1 VATGTG
7 EEEKWDEPPNAKL
20 IYARALQPRPSHAPH
35 LAREL
40 PSLNYLR
47 RLRAR
52 ATPYARA
59 PCRQAPENPSP
70 GTPTNLPSKAF
81 STMADENKEESKQQ
95 RGLDEGDIQLLK
107 TYVRVAA
114 DGRPGERGGVAISPP
129 SPRDEHTF
137 ARATAALTHSP
148 PPPPASRHRLFPQGV
163 GPYHG
168 SIKKLEK
175 DIEEE
180 MKRITDLIGA

>member
-1 VATGTG
+1 
-7 EEEKWDEPPNAKL
+7 
-20 IYARALQPRPSHAPH
+20 
-35 LAREL
+35 
-40 PSLNYLR
+40 
-47 RLRAR
+47 
-52 ATPYARA
+52 
-59 PCRQAPENPSP
+59 
-70 GTPTNLPSKAF
+70 
-81 STMADENKEESKQQ
+81 MADENKEESKQQ

-107 TYVRVAA
+107 TYVRAA
-114 DGRPGERGGVAISPP
+114 AGGRPGERGGVAISPP
-129 SPRDEHTF
+129 PPRDEHTF